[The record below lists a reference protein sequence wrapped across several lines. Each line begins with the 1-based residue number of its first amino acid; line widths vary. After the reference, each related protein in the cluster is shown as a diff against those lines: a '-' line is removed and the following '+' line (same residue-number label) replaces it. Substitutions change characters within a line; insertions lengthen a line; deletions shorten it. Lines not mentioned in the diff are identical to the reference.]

1 RSIRDAVNADP
12 AKIHN
17 WIEGA
22 LDAFKRL
29 KRTAGLVFEIIY
41 KIFAPGK
48 EEGDHM
54 WDKINDTLEGWSE
67 TLGSAESQ
75 AVLKDLF
82 ADAKMFAKDLKE
94 IIEGTAKIAGF
105 VASLSG
111 GDGEASEKSWKD
123 RSVWEK
129 VDTSGPKF
137 REEVGR

>member
-1 RSIRDAVNADP
+1 
-12 AKIHN
+12 
-17 WIEGA
+17 
-22 LDAFKRL
+22 
-29 KRTAGLVFEIIY
+29 
-41 KIFAPGK
+41 IFAPGK

-111 GDGEASEKSWKD
+111 GDGEATEKSWND

-137 REEVGR
+137 REEIGKLFTFGGPHEGGRWTDEFGGGGAGGNFRTGE